1 MKRYRN
7 IVALPA
13 NGVENHI
20 VEENIEHKF
29 AGEDD
34 IED

>member
-7 IVALPA
+7 IVALPV
-13 NGVENHI
+13 NGNESHI
-20 VEENIEHKF
+20 EEENIDDKF
-29 AGEDD
+29 AFEDD